1 MANMAMLGAV
11 IKKTSMVPMEIM
23 FKAMEKTFPA
33 KIKHLVAKNRDVMK
47 LGYDS
52 V

>member
-1 MANMAMLGAV
+1 
-11 IKKTSMVPMEIM
+11 MVPLEVM

-33 KIKHLVAKNRDVMK
+33 KIKHLVAKNQDVMK